1 MIALVR
7 GLEPK
12 DSLEATL
19 ATQMAAVH
27 GLTMRLANQLANS
40 TTNKGKEPPNA
51 RADHRAAFSTGY
63 DVRSAAIRFTRS
75 SACDWRTRSEVAP
88 RDGDIAAWCEICI
101 RQNWR
106 PRPASCQSKISS
118 PRDVRRIFAL
128 KSNP

>member
-40 TTNKGKEPPNA
+40 TTNKGKE
-51 RADHRAAFSTGY
+51 RAERAG
-63 DVRSAAIRFTRS
+63 
-75 SACDWRTRSEVAP
+75 
-88 RDGDIAAWCEICI
+88 
-101 RQNWR
+101 
-106 PRPASCQSKISS
+106 
-118 PRDVRRIFAL
+118 
-128 KSNP
+128 